1 MGLDFLTNL
10 PPQGGFFFAILLT
23 QNTMPATA
31 KYKEGDS
38 VNKRRTT
45 AGMFLEIGPAVG
57 QVISMRE
64 KSNKKGTPCIYCTVK
79 WKDGRTSEHAHHM
92 LIPAP

>member
-1 MGLDFLTNL
+1 
-10 PPQGGFFFAILLT
+10 
-23 QNTMPATA
+23 MPATTR
-31 KYKEGDS
+31 YKEGDS

-79 WKDGRTSEHAHHM
+79 WKDGRTSEHAQHM
-92 LIPAP
+92 LVPAP